1 MEIINFQWVLTFYL
15 YNTMITREATEQDL
29 KTLLEFEQGI
39 VTAERPFNSTL
50 IEGEIHYYDLRHLI
64 LSPDAT
70 VIVAEENNEIIASG
84 YALIKKAEKEYY
96 QFKEYAYLGFMY
108 VKPEHRGKGI
118 NKVITDELISWSKSR
133 GMNEVRLDVYAQNE
147 SAVKAYE
154 KAGFEP
160 HLLTMRLKP

>member
-1 MEIINFQWVLTFYL
+1 
-15 YNTMITREATEQDL
+15 MITREATEQDL
-29 KTLLEFEQGI
+29 EILLEFEQGV

-50 IEGEIHYYDLRHLI
+50 IEGEIHYYDLKHLI
-64 LSPDAT
+64 KSPDAT
-70 VIVAEENNEIIASG
+70 VIVAEENNEIVASG
-84 YALIKKAEKEYY
+84 YALIKKAAKDYY

-108 VKPEHRGKGI
+108 VKPDNRGKGI

-133 GMNEVRLDVYAQNE
+133 GISEVRLDVYAQNE
-147 SAVKAYE
+147 SAIKAYE

>member
-1 MEIINFQWVLTFYL
+1 MINFQWVLNFIYI
-15 YNTMITREATEQDL
+15 YTMITREATEQDL
-29 KTLLEFEQGI
+29 KILLEFEQGI

-50 IEGEIHYYDLRHLI
+50 IEGEIHYYDLKHLI
-64 LSPDAT
+64 QSQDAT

-84 YALIKKAEKEYY
+84 YALIKKAEKDYY

-108 VKPEHRGKGI
+108 VKPEYRGKGI
-118 NKVITDELISWSKSR
+118 NKVITDELIFWSKSR
-133 GMNEVRLDVYAQNE
+133 GINEVRLDVYAQNE

>member
-1 MEIINFQWVLTFYL
+1 
-15 YNTMITREATEQDL
+15 MITREATEQDL
-29 KTLLEFEQGI
+29 AILLEFEQGV

-50 IEGEIHYYDLRHLI
+50 IEGEIHYYDLKYLI
-64 LSPDAT
+64 QSPEAT

-84 YALIKKAEKEYY
+84 YALIKKAAKDYY

-118 NKVITDELISWSKSR
+118 NKMITDELISWSKSR
-133 GMNEVRLDVYAQNE
+133 GMTEVRLDVYAQNE
-147 SAVKAYE
+147 SAIKAYE

-160 HLLTMRLKP
+160 HLLTMRLKA